1 MRAGIVLDGRYELL
15 APLGEGGMGQVW
27 RGHDLRLGREVAV
40 KTVRDVAD
48 PVLLGRLEREARAAG
63 RLTHPHIV
71 AVHDSN
77 RVDVDGTPA
86 VYVVME
92 LLPGRSLA
100 DELAAGRP
108 PLTRALGWAAQ
119 VADALSAVH
128 APEIGIVHRD
138 LKPANVMITHGLA
151 KLLDFG
157 IARLSHGVGDT
168 RLTASGV
175 VVGSV
180 EYMAPEQ
187 CLGSQDLDGRT
198 DLYALG
204 CLLHAMLTGRPPFPS
219 SLGPV
224 QVLFHHVHQ
233 PPPDLGISPVLDGL
247 VRDLLAKDPADRPAD
262 ATTVRDA
269 LRALAG
275 AIPSAGAT
283 PNAGPA
289 PSVGATPNA
298 GPTPTAVVSPVPG
311 RPAYPPTVA
320 AAPTGPD
327 VRASFDARLTQARS
341 TATVAPDQA
350 TALLEQFV
358 PEAAR
363 ALGSRDR
370 TTLAARALLVSCCRR
385 TGADDRA
392 VWLLRQL
399 KDELAWT
406 DDPLSE
412 WADAALADAEQAYQ
426 AERVPLA
433 TLRLA
438 LHDLT
443 VVGAA
448 DTRTGLDLRAELAWA
463 LSREGEPAEAL
474 HTIRTVVPHLRDD
487 YGSGDWPQ
495 LMARYQLGEIAAEAG
510 HTAEAIATLCPV
522 VLEAAARLGPTH
534 WLTVTACEALGSLDE
549 AAEQRLALLGQLRAA
564 HGTRR
569 TRRARQALLGD

>member
-15 APLGEGGMGQVW
+15 TPLGEGGMGQVW
-27 RGHDLRLGREVAV
+27 RGRDLRLGREVAV

-100 DELAAGRP
+100 AELAAGRP
-108 PLTRALGWAAQ
+108 PLTRALEWAAQ
-119 VADALSAVH
+119 VADALAAVH
-128 APEIGIVHRD
+128 APEVGIVHRD

-204 CLLHAMLTGRPPFPS
+204 CLLHALLTGRPPFPA

-233 PPPDLGISPVLDGL
+233 PPPALGMSPALDGL
-247 VRDLLAKDPADRPAD
+247 VWNLLAKNPADRPAD
-262 ATTVRDA
+262 AATVRDA

-275 AIPSAGAT
+275 ANPSAAQS
-283 PNAGPA
+283 ASQSA
-289 PSVGATPNA
+289 S
-298 GPTPTAVVSPVPG
+298 PTPTVVVPPVPA
-311 RPAYPPTVA
+311 RPVHPPTVA
-320 AAPTGPD
+320 AAPPATAPAVPPATD
-327 VRASFDARLTQARS
+327 VRASLDARLAQAQG

-350 TALLEQFV
+350 TALLEQLI
-358 PEAAR
+358 PDAAHS
-363 ALGSRDR
+363 LGSRDR
-370 TTLAARALLVSCCRR
+370 TTLAARTLLASCCRQ
-385 TGADDRA
+385 TGDHGRA
-392 VWLLRQL
+392 RWLLRQL
-399 KDELAWT
+399 TDELGPVG
-406 DDPLSE
+406 DPLSQ
-412 WADAALADAEQAYQ
+412 WTTLAFAEVEHAYQ
-426 AERVPLA
+426 PEHTSAH
-433 TLRLA
+433 TLHRA
-438 LHDLT
+438 VQDLT
-443 VVGAA
+443 AVGAA
-448 DTRTGLDLRAELAWA
+448 DTRAGLDLRTELAWA
-463 LSREGEPAEAL
+463 LAREGHSAEAL
-474 HTIRTVVPHLRDD
+474 RTIRTVVPLVRDD
-487 YGSGDWPQ
+487 YRSGEWPQ
-495 LMARYQLGEIAAEAG
+495 LMARYQWGEIAAEAG
-510 HTAEAIATLCPV
+510 ETAEAIAMLCPV
-522 VLEAAARLGPTH
+522 VLEAAARLGPAH
-534 WLTVTACEALGSLDE
+534 SLTVAACEALAALDE
-549 AAEQRLALLGQLRAA
+549 AVDERLALLDQLRNA

-569 TRRARQALLGD
+569 TRKARQALLGD